1 MPYQIHELAALSG
14 VTVRTLRYYDQ
25 IGLLTPVRSAD
36 NGYRLYET
44 AQVDRL
50 QQILFYRALGI
61 SLTRIAELL
70 DTPDFDRASALE
82 EHRSALLEQCR
93 TLDLMIDN
101 LTQTI
106 QSIREGT
113 IMNDKEKFEGLTQ
126 IIEQNNRTYGRE
138 VAEKYGEQAL
148 EETNRRL
155 ASMTRQQWEEQQ
167 ALEQNIFSLLAQA
180 MSIGDPC
187 CEAAQ
192 QAADLHRRWLL
203 YFWPAENYSAQA
215 HRALAE
221 GYVADE
227 RFTAYY
233 DQRLGKGGTLF
244 LKQAID
250 CYTR

>member
-1 MPYQIHELAALSG
+1 MSYRIHELAALSG

-25 IGLLTPVRSAD
+25 IGPLTPARSAD

-50 QQILFYRALGI
+50 QQILFYRALGVPLI
-61 SLTRIAELL
+61 RIAALL
-70 DTPDFDRASALE
+70 DAPDFDRSSALE
-82 EHRSALLEQCR
+82 EHLSTLLEQR
-93 TLDLMIDN
+93 QALDRMIDN
-101 LTQTI
+101 LTKTI

-113 IMNDKEKFEGLTQ
+113 IMNDKEKFEGLAQ
-126 IIEQNNRTYGRE
+126 IIEQNNRTYGKE
-138 VAEKYGEQAL
+138 VAERYGKQTL

-155 ASMTRQQWEEQQ
+155 ASMTKQQWEEQQ
-167 ALEQNIFSLLAQA
+167 ALEEKMFSLLAQA
-180 MSIGDPC
+180 MKIGDPC
-187 CEAAQ
+187 CKAAQ
-192 QAADLHRRWLL
+192 QAAELHHRWLL
-203 YFWPAENYSAQA
+203 YFWPAKNYSAQA

-221 GYVADE
+221 SYVADE

-233 DQRLGKGGTLF
+233 EKRLGTGAALF